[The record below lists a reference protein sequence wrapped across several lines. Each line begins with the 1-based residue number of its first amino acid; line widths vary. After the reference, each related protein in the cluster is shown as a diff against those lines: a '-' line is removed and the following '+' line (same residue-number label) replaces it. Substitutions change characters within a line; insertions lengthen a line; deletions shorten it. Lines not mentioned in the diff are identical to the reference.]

1 MLKRWLFGG
10 VLLATLSA
18 PSWAQDV
25 YDPGNGVSLPSVI
38 KEIHLMG
45 ADRRHGPDFLRR

>member
-1 MLKRWLFGG
+1 MLKRWFFGV
-10 VLLATLSA
+10 VLLATLGV

-38 KEIHLMG
+38 KETE
-45 ADRRHGPDFLRR
+45 